1 MLELILIRH
10 AKSSWSDSDLADFER
25 PLNERGE
32 RDAPR
37 MGRRLA
43 ELGIHFDLMLS
54 SPARRAITTAR
65 LIVRETGYPEDDIR
79 EVDDFYNADADT
91 LLAEVQRIESSC
103 RCVALVA
110 HNPGISWLYRL
121 LAGESV
127 DMPTC
132 AVAVVRFDVD
142 DWQAVHAD
150 SGWSAR
156 YEYPKSLPDA

>member
-10 AKSSWSDSDLADFER
+10 AKSSWSDSGLPDFER

-43 ELGIHFDLMLS
+43 ELDIKFDLVLS
-54 SPARRAITTAR
+54 SPALRAITTAQ
-65 LIVRETGYPEDDIR
+65 LIARETGCPEADIR
-79 EVDDFYNADADT
+79 AVDDFYNADADT
-91 LLAEVQRIESSC
+91 LLAEVQRIDA
-103 RCVALVA
+103 RHRHVALVA

-156 YEYPKSLPDA
+156 YEYPKKLPDA